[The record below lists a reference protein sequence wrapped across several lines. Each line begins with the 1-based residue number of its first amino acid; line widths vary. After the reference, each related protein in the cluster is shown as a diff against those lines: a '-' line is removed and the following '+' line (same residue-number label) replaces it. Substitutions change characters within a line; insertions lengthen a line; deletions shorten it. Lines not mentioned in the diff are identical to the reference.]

1 MRCILALLLAA
12 SFAGAQ
18 SFTASITG
26 TVTDPAGAVVP
37 RAHIIA
43 TDGQRNVSRSTE
55 SDDAGRYIL
64 IDLQPGSYTLTVES
78 AGFKKYSHSAF
89 DLQVA
94 QKVSIDAVLE
104 VGAITESVSVT
115 AEPALIEATSSS
127 VGKVVE
133 NREIVNLP
141 LNTRNP
147 YQLVFL
153 TPGVSGS
160 VSINYDDM
168 RYSVNG
174 ARVRMLDTL
183 VDGVA
188 ASHPTVNGAGGV
200 SAFPTV
206 EAIAEFKVMGANPPA
221 EYGRSQGSILNV
233 VYRSGTNGWH
243 GSAVEFLRNSE
254 FDANAFFSNKNRV
267 PLGSFK
273 GNQYGV
279 DISGPIRKDKTF
291 FLFDMAGL
299 RERSVN
305 TTTTTVPT
313 ALERTGD
320 FSKTFAANGN
330 LIVIYNPTGL
340 SRTPFP
346 GNVIPTSRLDPVAL
360 NVMKY

>member
-1 MRCILALLLAA
+1 M
-12 SFAGAQ
+12 
-18 SFTASITG
+18 
-26 TVTDPAGAVVP
+26 VP

-43 TDGQRNVSRSTE
+43 TDVQRNVSRSTD
-55 SDDAGRYIL
+55 SDEAGRYIL
-64 IDLQPGSYTLTVES
+64 IDLQPGSYTLTVEL

-89 DLQVA
+89 ELQVA

-104 VGAITESVSVT
+104 VGAMTESVSVT

-200 SAFPTV
+200 SAFPSV

-221 EYGRSQGSILNV
+221 EFGRSQGSILNV

-243 GSAVEFLRNSE
+243 GSAIEFLRNSE
-254 FDANAFFSNKNRV
+254 FDANSFFSNKNKV

-273 GNQYGV
+273 RNQYGARRFRSDPQGQDV
-279 DISGPIRKDKTF
+279 FPVRLWPDCASAAFRRPRPDRSYSARARGRFQQD
-291 FLFDMAGL
+291 L
-299 RERSVN
+299 RREWA
-305 TTTTTVPT
+305 T
-313 ALERTGD
+313 
-320 FSKTFAANGN
+320 
-330 LIVIYNPTGL
+330 
-340 SRTPFP
+340 
-346 GNVIPTSRLDPVAL
+346 
-360 NVMKY
+360 